1 MLTLFLSPDEMI
13 VARLPAD
20 APIPAWA
27 MAAPFLSITRTPDE
41 LSILAPAVDIPDDV
55 LAERGWRCLQVA
67 GPLDFAL
74 VGVLA
79 SLLGPLQRA
88 GVSVFVLSTYDTDY
102 LLVKEKQLARAI
114 SALRDAGHVIANKK
128 GNA

>member
-1 MLTLFLSPDEMI
+1 MLTLFLSPNEMI
-13 VARLPAD
+13 VARLPAN
-20 APIPAWA
+20 APIPDWA
-27 MAAPFLSITRTPDE
+27 ALSSCYSITRTPDE
-41 LSILAPAVDIPDDV
+41 LSILAPAADIPDDV

-79 SLLGPLQRA
+79 SLLAPLQRA

-102 LLVKEKQLARAI
+102 LLVKEKQLARAM
-114 SALRDAGHVIANKK
+114 SALRDAGHVITKK
-128 GNA
+128 GNV

>member
-1 MLTLFLSPDEMI
+1 
-13 VARLPAD
+13 
-20 APIPAWA
+20 
-27 MAAPFLSITRTPDE
+27 
-41 LSILAPAVDIPDDV
+41 
-55 LAERGWRCLQVA
+55 VA

-102 LLVKEKQLARAI
+102 LLVKEKQLARAM